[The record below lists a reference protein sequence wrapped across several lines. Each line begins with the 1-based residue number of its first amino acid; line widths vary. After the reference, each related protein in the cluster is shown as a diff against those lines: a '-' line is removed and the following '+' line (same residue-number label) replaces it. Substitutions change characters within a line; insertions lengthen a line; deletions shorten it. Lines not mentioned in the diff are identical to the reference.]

1 MSNKNLKLMG
11 LGISIML
18 VGIYIVFNPGLSQK
32 IHGNEEVIVFT
43 GFIISLIGFFRKD
56 KG

>member
-18 VGIYIVFNPGLSQK
+18 AGMYINLEPGLSQNTQ
-32 IHGNEEVIVFT
+32 GGEFFIVLT
-43 GFIISLIGFFRKD
+43 GFIISLIGFFMKD
-56 KG
+56 